1 MTIQEILHNFAFDV
15 QEGMSDDQIGEQAE
29 HLAKKI
35 EALVRKETIE
45 DILQWGEEINYGLD
59 EGVRAYAGVKGI
71 TL

>member
-1 MTIQEILHNFAFDV
+1 MTTNELFEEYAELHKSRMQGNVGERQRQIIQEV
-15 QEGMSDDQIGEQAE
+15 
-29 HLAKKI
+29 

>member
-35 EALVRKETIE
+35 EALVRKETCLSLLETSPHNEQI
-45 DILQWGEEINYGLD
+45 DVYGWAK
-59 EGVRAYAGVKGI
+59 EQGI